1 MEEKG
6 VAWSV
11 LSSFC
16 SVKTN
21 ITLSIWRNLVV
32 SFFCYVGSFY
42 ETKEEHL
49 NLKWFN
55 LIANCFL
62 EDMIFVCGLYG
73 SV

>member
-1 MEEKG
+1 M
-6 VAWSV
+6 
-11 LSSFC
+11 
-16 SVKTN
+16 
-21 ITLSIWRNLVV
+21 

-55 LIANCFL
+55 LIANGFS
-62 EDMIFVCGLYG
+62 EDMIFVCRLYG